1 MTNVSLFPF
10 ADYWWFYGLFL
21 LFVLAMLLLDLGIFH
36 REDHEVSI
44 RESATWTVVWIG
56 LALVFN
62 VILYFYAQHKFTID
76 PRLLAVPGFDGQV
89 AAKQV
94 GLEFLT
100 GFIIEKALAIDNIFV
115 FIVVFSYF
123 AIPLKYQHRVLFFG
137 VLGALVFRAL
147 FIALGATLLQYHWI
161 VVLAGAFL
169 ILTGAKI
176 LFAPEKAPDPGAN
189 PVVRLVKKFMPVT
202 DAFDGHNFFT
212 VENGV
217 RKATPLFLALV
228 LIEFSDIVFAIDSVP
243 AIFAITKEPL
253 IVFTSNI
260 FAILGLRS
268 LFFMLAGIVH
278 MFRFLK
284 YGLGLILIF
293 VGLKMVW
300 LNDAM
305 GGKFPIG
312 LSLGII
318 GSILAASILA
328 SVIIPAKPSNEAQPR

>member
-1 MTNVSLFPF
+1 MTYVSLFPF

-21 LFVLAMLLLDLGIFH
+21 LFVLSMLLLDLGIFH

-62 VILYFYAQHKFTID
+62 VILYFYAQHKFAID

>member
-1 MTNVSLFPF
+1 MESIYLFPF
-10 ADYWWFYGLFL
+10 VEYWWFYIAFL
-21 LFVLAMLLLDLGIFH
+21 AFVLGMLLLDLGVFH
-36 REDHEVSI
+36 RDDHEVTI
-44 RESATWTVVWIG
+44 RESAIWTAVWIS

-62 VILYFYAQHKFTID
+62 YLLYLYSLDKFATD

-100 GFIIEKALAIDNIFV
+100 GFVIEKALAIDNIFV
-115 FIVVFSYF
+115 FIVIFSYF
-123 AIPLKYQHRVLFFG
+123 AIPPKYQHRVLFFG
-137 VLGALVFRAL
+137 VLGALVFRAI
-147 FIALGATLLQYHWI
+147 FITLGAVLLQYHW
-161 VVLAGAFL
+161 VVLLAGAFL

-189 PVVRLVKKFMPVT
+189 PVVQIVRKFMPLT
-202 DAFDGHNFFT
+202 DKYDGNNFFT
-212 VENGV
+212 REAGV
-217 RKATPLFLALV
+217 LKATPLFLALV

-253 IVFTSNI
+253 IVFSSNI

-268 LFFMLAGIVH
+268 LFFMIAGIMH

-284 YGLGLILIF
+284 VGLGLILVF

-300 LNDAM
+300 LNEAM

-318 GSILAASILA
+318 GGIITISIIASL
-328 SVIIPAKPSNEAQPR
+328 VLPAKAAKSSVE